1 MKKIIPNEIK
11 KIILDN
17 IESSTSHGFPN
28 ILRSESY
35 IIKFMWT
42 LCLLISSGYCAYCLT
57 KSFQDYFSYETDTQ
71 LNYKRVSQI
80 EFPTVTFCNKF
91 ATDLNKGNEITEL
104 AKFGYIQLKSELT
117 DLTDYNEIFK
127 FIDYNFKYQ
136 SIKFIDNFSYV
147 GFDIDKMLL
156 NCNFNF
162 KGCNSSNFKFFLS
175 STYGFCYQFNA
186 DKSNIRKV
194 SSPGK
199 QAGLSLELFIG
210 YPNKDY
216 DLYKSYGAHLFIH
229 NSSTIP
235 SSEYDG
241 ISLSTGHET
250 DIVVSKT
257 YFQKLPKPYS
267 DCVQD
272 SNATKNFDS
281 DLYRE
286 TIKIFGQYDQ
296 KSCINLCFHKSI
308 LDVCGCYY
316 PDQNIIKNLTQ
327 ACDIDKGYKCYLNFS
342 ASYGESKS
350 SIECIDKCP
359 EECESVKYSLQM
371 SHADYPT
378 PFYAEFFMAYDY
390 FINNGS
396 RNFISYSNV
405 KESTLAVNVYFDDI
419 GYTIVEEKPSKTI
432 EQLVADIG
440 GFLGLCI
447 GISIL
452 SVAEI
457 FDSILKI
464 ILLFFQKK
472 NESIKISHLNHL

>member
-1 MKKIIPNEIK
+1 MKKTLSNEIK

-28 ILRSESY
+28 IVRSESY
-35 IIKFMWT
+35 ILKFMWT

-71 LNYKRVSQI
+71 LKFKRVSQI
-80 EFPTVTFCNKF
+80 EFPTITFCNKF
-91 ATDLNKGNEITEL
+91 SIDLNKGNEFTEL
-104 AKFGYIQLKSELT
+104 EKKGFNKLKYSIPDFT
-117 DLTDYNEIFK
+117 RFNDFYKD
-127 FIDYNFKYQ
+127 IDYYFKNQTMYNL
-136 SIKFIDNFSYV
+136 KNLSYF

-162 KGCNSSNFKFFLS
+162 KECNSSNFELFLS

-210 YPNKDY
+210 YPSADY
-216 DLYKSYGAHLFIH
+216 DLYRSYGAHLFIH

-235 SSEYDG
+235 SSEFDG

-250 DIVVSKT
+250 DIVMSKT
-257 YFQKLPKPYS
+257 LFQKLPKPFS

-272 SNATKNFDS
+272 SNSTESFDS
-281 DLYRE
+281 DVYKE
-286 TIKIFGQYDQ
+286 TIRKFGQYEQ
-296 KSCINLCFHKSI
+296 KACINLCFHKSI
-308 LDVCGCYY
+308 FDLCGCYY
-316 PDQNIIKNLTQ
+316 PDANIIQSTELMCNKSVNKD
-327 ACDIDKGYKCYLNFS
+327 CIIPFVSN
-342 ASYGESKS
+342 YGESEESTKCF
-350 SIECIDKCP
+350 ENCP

-371 SHADYPT
+371 SHANYPT
-378 PFYAEFFMAYDY
+378 PSYTDFFMAYDAL
-390 FINNGS
+390 IKKGA
-396 RNFISYSNV
+396 RNFTSYSNV
-405 KESTLAVNVYFDDI
+405 KESILAVNVYFDDI
-419 GYTIVEEKPSKTI
+419 GYTFVEEKPSKTI

-447 GISIL
+447 GISFL
-452 SVAEI
+452 SIAEI
-457 FDSILKI
+457 FDSILKV

-472 NESIKISHLNHL
+472 SDTVNPKNINF

>member
-1 MKKIIPNEIK
+1 MKKTLSNEIK

-28 ILRSESY
+28 IVRSESY
-35 IIKFMWT
+35 ILKFMWT

-71 LNYKRVSQI
+71 LKFKRVSQI

-91 ATDLNKGNEITEL
+91 GIDLNKKNEFTKD
-104 AKFGYIQLKSELT
+104 AKVGFKEIKNSLT
-117 DLTDYNEIFK
+117 DLTKFNDLYNNVDYFIKSNTINYFK
-127 FIDYNFKYQ
+127 NLSFF
-136 SIKFIDNFSYV
+136 

-162 KGCNSSNFKFFLS
+162 QECNSSNFKYFLS
-175 STYGFCYQFNA
+175 TTYGFCYQFNA
-186 DKSNIRKV
+186 DKSNIRKI

-210 YPNKDY
+210 YPNADY

-229 NSSTIP
+229 NSSIIP
-235 SSEYDG
+235 SSEFEG

-250 DIVVSKT
+250 DIVMSKT
-257 YFQKLPKPYS
+257 YFQKLPKPFS
-267 DCVQD
+267 ECVYQD
-272 SNATKNFDS
+272 SDSTESFDF

-286 TIKIFGQYDQ
+286 AIKIFGYYDQ
-296 KSCINLCFHKSI
+296 KSCLILCFHRNIFDK
-308 LDVCGCYY
+308 CGCYY
-316 PDQNIIKNLTQ
+316 PDAKIIQSSENMCNK
-327 ACDIDKGYKCYLNFS
+327 NFS
-342 ASYGESKS
+342 DLCVIPFVSNYGESKES
-350 SIECIDKCP
+350 TECFEKCP
-359 EECESVKYSLQM
+359 EECESVKHNLQM
-371 SHADYPT
+371 SHANFPT
-378 PFYAEFFMAYDY
+378 PSYADFFIAYDT

-396 RNFISYSNV
+396 RNFTSYSNV
-405 KESTLAVNVYFDDI
+405 KESILAVNVYFDDI
-419 GYTIVEEKPSKTI
+419 GYTLVEEKPSKTI

-464 ILLFFQKK
+464 ILLYFQK
-472 NESIKISHLNHL
+472 NNDSTQNS